1 MAIELPVDLT
11 PELVPLSWLLGRWE
25 GYGMLGEGAADDQRF
40 FQRVTFEQVGLPVVE
55 YRAETWLADD
65 EGQILRPIAVETGF
79 WQLER
84 ELTDSDGGPG
94 LTPGDVVPALRNAED
109 VEKLRTERDGKDGFA
124 LNVTIAHPG
133 GITEQYSGHIAGP
146 QVFLE
151 TSGVQ
156 RSKHAHPYDR
166 ATRIYGLVN
175 EMLFWRWDIAGEAG
189 EELAPHGSAQ
199 LKRVVSGGRRRAAD
213 AGGADNGAAS
223 AGQSDAG
230 NDGPAGSEG
239 PAGSDGAAE

>member
-1 MAIELPVDLT
+1 MAFELPVDLT

-40 FQRVTFEQVGLPVVE
+40 FQRVTFEQIGLPVVE

-65 EGQILRPIAVETGF
+65 EGQVIRPIAVETGF

-84 ELTDSDGGPG
+84 ELTESDGGPG
-94 LTPGDVVPALRNAED
+94 LIPGDVVPALRNAED
-109 VEKLRTERDGKDGFA
+109 VEKLRTERDGREGFA

-151 TSGVQ
+151 TAGVQ
-156 RSKHAHPYDR
+156 RSQYAHPYDR

-175 EMLFWRWDIAGEAG
+175 EMLFWRWDVAGDAG
-189 EELAPHGSAQ
+189 EELAAHGSAQ
-199 LKRVVSGGRRRAAD
+199 LKRVAPGGRRHAAD
-213 AGGADNGAAS
+213 NNGSSNGDAAEGTEESAGG
-223 AGQSDAG
+223 
-230 NDGPAGSEG
+230 EG
-239 PAGSDGAAE
+239 TD